1 MVVHACNLS
10 RRTQQLEASLGYIP
24 RLSQGEGGKERREKG
39 VRTVE
44 ITVSFAAQEQCMVV
58 M

>member
-10 RRTQQLEASLGYIP
+10 RRTQQLEASLRYIP
-24 RLSQGEGGKERREKG
+24 RLSQGEGGERREKG